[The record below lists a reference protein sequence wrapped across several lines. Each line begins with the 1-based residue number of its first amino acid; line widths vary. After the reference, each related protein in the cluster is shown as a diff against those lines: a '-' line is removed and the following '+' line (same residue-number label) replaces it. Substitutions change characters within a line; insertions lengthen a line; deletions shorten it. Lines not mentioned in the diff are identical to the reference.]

1 MFGAEQHSESGDE
14 HDQQEPPQIGMR
26 FGEYET
32 SENTRQSEI
41 AGHIDDHRGAG
52 AIGKCQSSCVGGP
65 HYNI

>member
-32 SENTRQSEI
+32 SENTLNSRIFSKKYTKYFTIPSE
-41 AGHIDDHRGAG
+41 RN
-52 AIGKCQSSCVGGP
+52 CRP
-65 HYNI
+65 Y